1 MTVADVLQKISEY
14 HDTFH
19 GRPTRTDGVEARNRL
34 LAAALKLFA
43 EKGFANTSTRQLAA
57 AAGVNIAAI
66 SYYFGDKAG
75 LYRAAYTAVS
85 YTHLTLPTSDLV

>member
-19 GRPTRTDGVEARNRL
+19 GRHCRPSRTEGVEARNRL

-43 EKGFANTSTRQLAA
+43 EKGFKYNEKIDSFLWEN
-57 AAGVNIAAI
+57 VNQ
-66 SYYFGDKAG
+66 
-75 LYRAAYTAVS
+75 
-85 YTHLTLPTSDLV
+85 